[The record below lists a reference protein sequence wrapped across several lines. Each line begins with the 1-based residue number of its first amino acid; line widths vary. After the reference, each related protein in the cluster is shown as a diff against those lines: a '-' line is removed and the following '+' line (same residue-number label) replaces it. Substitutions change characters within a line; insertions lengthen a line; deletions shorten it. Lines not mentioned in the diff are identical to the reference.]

1 MVISRIVKLDNLFYS
16 VNEQGKF
23 LPEIR
28 DYTMKKFM
36 GLTILRYQKWLVF
49 EGEFPGKDLSITKR
63 TLFTTEPHTVT
74 KAISGVSL
82 QNIICS
88 FVSHAFIIN
97 TGCLEIAGIHS
108 GQDKR

>member
-36 GLTILRYQKWLVF
+36 GLTILRYQK
-49 EGEFPGKDLSITKR
+49 
-63 TLFTTEPHTVT
+63 
-74 KAISGVSL
+74 
-82 QNIICS
+82 
-88 FVSHAFIIN
+88 
-97 TGCLEIAGIHS
+97 
-108 GQDKR
+108 